1 MLYLLVCLCIHSGAE
16 GISMGVAFKADSGWH
31 QGVRVAFSMGLH
43 NACEGLAIAL
53 VLTSSGFSNAAG
65 VFWSI
70 ITHLPQVPGAMLFY
84 VGAKHLAAW
93 LPVLLGWAGA
103 SILYIVFTDM
113 LPTAA
118 DNIAQNN
125 SRGSDPRLRSGMY
138 VLLGIAITGLIEIAQ
153 DVRLVETSA

>member
-1 MLYLLVCLCIHSGAE
+1 
-16 GISMGVAFKADSGWH
+16 MGVAFKAERGWQ

-65 VFWSI
+65 AFWAI

-84 VGAKHLAAW
+84 LGAQHLASW

-103 SILYIVFTDM
+103 SIQ
-113 LPTAA
+113 AERRKSRRRA
-118 DNIAQNN
+118 R
-125 SRGSDPRLRSGMY
+125 SRGEAKKRVQRVLRKGGGSRCAAT
-138 VLLGIAITGLIEIAQ
+138 LTRTPAW
-153 DVRLVETSA
+153 S